1 VQYISKEAGDSR
13 IVWLKSKNRYI
24 VLQKPAFD
32 IFKCLATGRSE
43 EGTAKWFSEK
53 YGINIEDALFFT
65 QDIHLN
71 IKQLKANNLLAEYPK
86 TDKIDTLR
94 LKSLHSNLSKNYL
107 VFGKRIQFSYYN
119 SWLMDMVHPGL
130 AHLEIHSEERA
141 DVQFSLFQDADELI
155 LKINDD
161 RFFCWPVDK
170 SEYFKGSVSLQ
181 LLNFLYGLNDKDWMG
196 AFHAA
201 ALSKNNQA
209 VLISAPSGFGKS
221 TLTALLMAKGLNL
234 ISDDLVPI
242 SRKNQQIFSYP
253 AGISVKPGAI
263 GMLSAYF
270 PELKNAKTRLNT
282 STGKEVTCIAPSSKV
297 LQEAAKVKAILF
309 PEFNKNVDFEWEKVD
324 NISVLNDFITESW
337 IASDENSV
345 SIFLDWFFQLPCY
358 RLRYSSNEMAVQKIQ
373 ELFESL

>member
-1 VQYISKEAGDSR
+1 M
-13 IVWLKSKNRYI
+13 
-24 VLQKPAFD
+24 
-32 IFKCLATGRSE
+32 E
-43 EGTAKWFSEK
+43 E
-53 YGINIEDALFFT
+53 ALFFT

-107 VFGKRIQFSYYN
+107 IFGKRIQFSYYN

-130 AHLEIHSEERA
+130 AHLEIHPEVKA

-155 LKINDD
+155 LNINED
-161 RFFCWPVDK
+161 RFFRWPANK
-170 SEYFKGSVSLQ
+170 PEYFKGSISLQ
-181 LLNFLYGLNDKDWMG
+181 LLNFLYGLNDKDWIG

-201 ALSKNNQA
+201 AVSKNNKA

-221 TLTALLMAKGLNL
+221 TLSALLMANGLNL

-242 SRKNQQIFSYP
+242 SRKHQQIFPFP

-263 GMLSAYF
+263 EMLSAF
-270 PELKNAKTRLNT
+270 FSELKNAKTPLNT
-282 STGKEVTCIAPSSKV
+282 CTGKEVTYITPASKV
-297 LQEAAKVKAILF
+297 LPDAAKVKAILF

-358 RLRYSSNEMAVQKIQ
+358 RLRYSRSEMAVQKIQ
-373 ELFESL
+373 ELFGSL